1 MKRFTKTA
9 AALCGIVLCTAALTV
24 PAMALKLPK
33 EIEHA
38 TKDGATVSERVDTA
52 DNNDNTMG
60 TRYYMYIEPDIIYSA
75 KAIPKLGDEGV
86 DFITLAL
93 ASLSVGTAYLGVS
106 AYAFDGEKNL

>member
-38 TKDGATVSERVDTA
+38 TQDGATVSERVDTA

-60 TRYYMYIEPDIIYSA
+60 TRYYMYIETNRRRGYPAEPSA
-75 KAIPKLGDEGV
+75 ESP
-86 DFITLAL
+86 
-93 ASLSVGTAYLGVS
+93 
-106 AYAFDGEKNL
+106 